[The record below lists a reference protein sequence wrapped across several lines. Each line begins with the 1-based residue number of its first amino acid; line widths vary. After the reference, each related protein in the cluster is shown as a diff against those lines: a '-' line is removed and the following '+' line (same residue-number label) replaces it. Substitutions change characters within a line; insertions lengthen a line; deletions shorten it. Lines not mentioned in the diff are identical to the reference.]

1 MQQFEQQHHIP
12 LEQVYTAKMMMGLLD
27 LIQHNH
33 FPAHTRILAIH
44 TGGLQGKL
52 KAY

>member
-1 MQQFEQQHHIP
+1 QNIEQKYQRPHEHI
-12 LEQVYTAKMMMGLLD
+12 YTGNMMMGLLD

-33 FPAHTRILAIH
+33 FPANTRILAIH